1 MLKWFEIRGQI
12 AAAEVAGVSVR
23 AVKAACR
30 VSKADKRRKKLTV
43 IRVERQVTGPPM
55 HIYDWREIVALWPHT
70 AKPLPPES
78 QQQERRSRLRGRPDE
93 S

>member
-78 QQQERRSRLRGRPDE
+78 QQQSRRARLAGRLEE